1 MSLSSPFIKRP
12 AGTTLLTIAVA
23 LAGIIAYFFLPVS
36 PLPEVDFPVVS
47 VSASLPGAS
56 PDTMASS
63 VATPLER
70 QFGRIAG
77 VNEMTSTS
85 SLGNASINL
94 QFDLSRNID
103 AAARDVQAAINAA
116 AGQLPTNL
124 PSKPTWRK
132 VNPADS
138 PIMILTLTSDIYDKA
153 RMYDVASSI
162 LSQKLSQVQGVGQVT
177 VGGGANPAVR
187 VEVNPTL
194 LNNMGLSLEDV
205 RTVLGNVNTNNPR
218 GSFSD
223 DRNTFSISTTSQLLK
238 AKEYRPLL
246 IAYHNGS
253 PVRLSDVASVVD
265 SVEDIR
271 TTGLANGK
279 PAVLMIVF
287 RQPGA
292 NIIDTVDLVDQ
303 MIPQLQASIPPAMK
317 LSVLLDRTTT
327 IRASVADVQQ
337 TLLLSVGLVVLVV
350 FFFLRDMRTTLI
362 PSVAVPVSLV
372 GTFGVMYLLGYT
384 IDNLSLMAMTIATGF
399 VVDDAIVVI
408 ENITRHLEEGLSP
421 LEASLKGASEIGFTV
436 MSISISLIAVFI
448 PILLMSGLVGR
459 LFREFAVTLSVAIV
473 ISMVISLTTTPMMCA
488 TILRYRRESEG
499 KKRGMFQRM
508 AKWVDDRILGVY
520 EHTLTIVL
528 RHPLVTLLVFVAT
541 VALTAGLY
549 VTAPTTLFP
558 QQDTGRLSGAIKADQ
573 DTSYQAIGKI
583 VTEFAT
589 IVSNDPAVEG
599 VVAFSGGGGGTAN
612 TGRMFV
618 TLKPLEQRKVFSA
631 DAVINRLRLKT
642 AHVPGAVLLMQSAQD
657 LRTGARSGNALYQY
671 TLQGDNLQD
680 LNEWAPKVV
689 AKMRTLPGL
698 ADIDSDQQNGG
709 LEASLV
715 IDRLTASRLGID
727 SETIDNTLY
736 DAFGQRQVSTMFF
749 PLNQYHVVMEV
760 EPKFWQNPDGLKY
773 IYVKSTS
780 GNLVP
785 LSAFT
790 HYETRTTPLAINHS
804 GTFPS
809 ITVSFN
815 LTGAVALGQAVTEI
829 EDAVAAMGLPATLHG
844 SFAGTAAEYQSQQ
857 SHTLI
862 LVLAAVVA
870 VYIVLGIL
878 YESFIHPITILS
890 TLPSASVGALL
901 ALRISHTDLSVI
913 ALIGIIL
920 LIGIVKKNA
929 IMMIDFALEAE
940 RREHLSPRDSIFKAC
955 LLRFRPITMTTMA
968 ALLGG
973 LPLALGTGT
982 GSELRRPLGITIVG
996 GLIFSQMLTL
1006 YTTPVIYLYM
1016 DRFRL
1021 WSRGLITGRTAEGT
1035 LSPAT

>member
-1 MSLSSPFIKRP
+1 MSLSTPFIKRP
-12 AGTTLLTIAVA
+12 VGTTLLTIAIA

-36 PLPEVDFPVVS
+36 SLPEVDFPVVS

-85 SLGNASINL
+85 TLGNASITL
-94 QFDLSRNID
+94 QFDLTRNID

-116 AGQLPTNL
+116 AGQLPANL
-124 PSKPTWRK
+124 PSKPSWRK

-153 RMYDVASSI
+153 HMYDSASSI
-162 LSQKLSQVQGVGQVT
+162 LSQKLAQVQGVGQVS

-205 RTVLGNVNTNNPR
+205 RTVLGNVNANNPK
-218 GSFSD
+218 GSLSD
-223 DRNTFSISTTSQLLK
+223 GQRTFSLSTTDQLLK
-238 AKEYRPLL
+238 AKEYQPLI

-253 PVRLSDVASVVD
+253 PVRLSDIASVVD

-279 PAVLMIVF
+279 PAVLMILF

-292 NIIDTVDLVDQ
+292 NIIDTVDRVDA

-317 LSVLLDRTTT
+317 LAVLLDRTTT
-327 IRASVADVQQ
+327 IRASVHDVEM
-337 TLLLSVGLVVLVV
+337 TLLLSIGLVVLVV
-350 FFFLRDMRTTLI
+350 FFFLRDIRSTLI
-362 PSVAVPVSLV
+362 PSVAVPVSLL
-372 GTFGVMYLLGYT
+372 GTFGVMYLIGYT
-384 IDNLSLMAMTIATGF
+384 IDNLSLMAITIATGF

-421 LEASLKGASEIGFTV
+421 VEAALKGAGEIGFTV
-436 MSISISLIAVFI
+436 LSISISLIAVFI

-459 LFREFAVTLSVAIV
+459 LFREFAVTLSVAIL

-488 TILRYRRESEG
+488 TILRHRRQQDHPG
-499 KKRGMFQRM
+499 FFRRI
-508 AKWVDDRILGVY
+508 ATWVEDRILGLY
-520 EHTLTIVL
+520 ERTLAVVL
-528 RHPLVTLLVFVAT
+528 RHSLITILVVLVTVV
-541 VALTAGLY
+541 LTAFLY

-558 QQDTGRLSGAIKADQ
+558 QQDTGRFSGAIKADQ
-573 DTSYQAIGKI
+573 DTSYQAISKL
-583 VTEFAT
+583 VTEFSK
-589 IVSNDPAVEG
+589 IVSNDPAVQG
-599 VVAFSGGGGGTAN
+599 VVSFSGGGGNSAN
-612 TGRMFV
+612 SGRMFA
-618 TLKPLEQRKVFSA
+618 TLKPLSQRKGVSA
-631 DAVINRLRLKT
+631 DDVINRLRLKT

-657 LRTGARSGNALYQY
+657 LRTGGRTGNALYQY
-671 TLQGDNLQD
+671 TLQGDNIQD
-680 LNEWAPKVV
+680 LNEWAPKVA

-715 IDRLTASRLGID
+715 IDRLTASRLGI
-727 SETIDNTLY
+727 SSALIDNTLY
-736 DAFGQRQVSTMFF
+736 DAFGQRQVSTMFY
-749 PLNQYHVVMEV
+749 PLNQYHVVMEA
-760 EPKFWQNPDGLKY
+760 ESKFWQNPDGLKY
-773 IYVKSTS
+773 IYVKSSTS
-780 GNLVP
+780 SLVP

-790 HYETRTTPLAINHS
+790 HYSTTTTPLAINHS

-809 ITVSFN
+809 ITISFN
-815 LTGAVALGQAVTEI
+815 LTGAVALGQAVTET
-829 EDAVAAMGLPATLHG
+829 EEAVAAMNLPATVHG

-857 SHTLI
+857 SHTLV
-862 LVLAAVVA
+862 LVLAAIAA

-901 ALRISHTDLSVI
+901 ALRITHTELSVI

-940 RREHLSPRDSIFKAC
+940 RREHLTPRDAIFKAC

-982 GSELRRPLGITIVG
+982 GAELRRPLGITIVG

-1021 WSRGLITGRTAEGT
+1021 WSRALITGHAEEGQ
-1035 LSPAT
+1035 LQPAT